1 MLDAIDARIRGMERI
16 VLEVRL
22 PRVEPAAPALRK
34 LVGKRDLGVI
44 SGSAVAT
51 SVFWWAAETILGLA
65 IG

>member
-1 MLDAIDARIRGMERI
+1 MERI